1 MANPS
6 KAKGTAAESAVVK
19 LAEAHG
25 IPARRCALAGSQDQ
39 GDVHLWDGRAVVE
52 VKAYKGHPSW
62 TQVDNW
68 WQETEAECGRVPNC
82 HVGVLVIKR
91 PGSGLAMAMDWFAWV
106 TVADIAWWLTHGT
119 DVALASQVN
128 TRLPDQRVC
137 MPLGDLF
144 ALLRKG
150 ATDAGY

>member
-6 KAKGTAAESAVVK
+6 KAKGPAAESAVVK

-39 GDVHLWDGRAVVE
+39 GDVHLWDGRVVIE
-52 VKAYKGHPSW
+52 VKAYKTHPSW
-62 TQVDNW
+62 TQVDQW
-68 WQETEAECGRVPNC
+68 WHETEAECGRVPNC
-82 HVGVLVIKR
+82 RAGVLVIKR
-91 PGSGLAMAMDWFAWV
+91 PGSGLDMAMDWFAWILASDLARWM
-106 TVADIAWWLTHGT
+106 THGADIA
-119 DVALASQVN
+119 LASKVAWRVPQ
-128 TRLPDQRVC
+128 QRVM

-144 ALLRKG
+144 ALLKAG